1 MTIDR
6 ALAFLILM
14 SAIAA
19 GCAGT
24 GDGASLHPRGRQC
37 ELR

>member
-14 SAIAA
+14 SAIAV
-19 GCAGT
+19 GCAGI
-24 GDGASLHPRGRQC
+24 GDGASLYARGRQC